1 MSGAVLVGV
10 DGSAASL
17 AAVDLALREAA
28 LRSRPVHVVYA
39 DPWAHHA
46 GWAEIDP
53 DATLTEELLADPQLV
68 LRTALKH
75 AAATGTG
82 TTPVGGEVLAGD
94 PASILIGASARAE
107 LVVLGHRG
115 RGGFAELLVGSV
127 AAKVAAHAVCPVLV
141 TRGAP
146 PREGDVLVGV
156 DDSFTPSPALDF
168 AFREAALRGVGLVA
182 VHAWTGPY
190 LSGPSDLLVYDPEL
204 ARQELERLLAEA
216 VAGSRNGYQ
225 AVPVSTRLLWGRATR
240 TLVGACQGAQLAVLG
255 PRGAGGLPGL
265 RLGSVTHALLHHA
278 PCPVA
283 VVPAA

>member
-1 MSGAVLVGV
+1 MSGVLVGV
-10 DGSAASL
+10 DGSADSL

-28 LRSRPVHVVYA
+28 LRNLPVHVLYA

-46 GWAEIDP
+46 GWAEADP
-53 DATLTEELLADPQLV
+53 DASLTEELLVDPHLV

-82 TTPVGGEVLAGD
+82 TTAVGGEVLAGD
-94 PASILIGASARAE
+94 PATVLVRESARAD

-115 RGGFAELLVGSV
+115 RGGFPELLLGSV
-127 AAKVAAHAVCPVLV
+127 AAKVSAHAACPVLV
-141 TRGAP
+141 TRGVP

-156 DDSFTPSPALDF
+156 DDSFAPSPALGF

-204 ARQELERLLAEA
+204 ARRDLERLLAEA
-216 VAGSRNGYQ
+216 VGNSRDGYPE
-225 AVPVSTRLLWGRATR
+225 VPVSTRLVWGRPTR
-240 TLVGACQGAQLAVLG
+240 TLVVACHGAQLAVLG
-255 PRGAGGLPGL
+255 PRGAGVLPGL

-283 VVPAA
+283 VVPPA